1 MRVHL
6 TRPAV
11 AATVLGL
18 VCLVVVVVG
27 GAYPLTTRSN
37 WQWSWESPTRAFVG
51 YTLAVA
57 AVAGAGGTAW
67 LSLRGGR
74 WIHVGLAVF
83 FVALAAVGILLLW
96 RSGTW
101 LSDFRAELLPNQ

>member
-6 TRPAV
+6 TLPAA

-18 VCLVVVVVG
+18 VCLVLVVAG

-37 WQWSWESPTRAFVG
+37 WQWSWESPPRAFVG
-51 YTLAVA
+51 YALAGA

-83 FVALAAVGILLLW
+83 FVALAAVGILLVW
-96 RSGTW
+96 RSGAW
-101 LSDFRAELLPNQ
+101 LSGFRAEVVPNQ